1 MTTILDAGALIAL
14 DRNDRSM
21 WVRLKGLHLAG
32 ERPVT
37 HGGVVG
43 QVWRGGPRQARLAT
57 ALAGMEVRSLD
68 ERLGR
73 AAGELL
79 GSTRMPDVV
88 HAALVVDAALV
99 VLAADGDEIITLDS
113 DDIERLAAAADR
125 HVELL
130 RP

>member
-1 MTTILDAGALIAL
+1 MTTIFDTAALIAL

-57 ALAGMEVRSLD
+57 ALAGIDVRSLD

-73 AAGELL
+73 VAGELL
-79 GSTRMPDVV
+79 ASTRMSD
-88 HAALVVDAALV
+88 VVDAALV
-99 VLAADGDEIITLDS
+99 ALAADGDEIITLDS
-113 DDIERLAAAADR
+113 DDLGRLAASAGR
-125 HVELL
+125 HIELI

>member
-1 MTTILDAGALIAL
+1 MTTIFDAGALIAL

-57 ALAGMEVRSLD
+57 ALAGMDVRPLD

-73 AAGELL
+73 VAGELL
-79 GSTRMPDVV
+79 ASTRMSD
-88 HAALVVDAALV
+88 VVDAALV
-99 VLAADGDEIITLDS
+99 ALAADGDEIITLDGE
-113 DDIERLAAAADR
+113 DLGRLAASAGR
-125 HVELL
+125 HIELIRL
-130 RP
+130 

>member
-1 MTTILDAGALIAL
+1 MTTIFDAGALIAL

-21 WVRLKGLHLAG
+21 WVRLKGLHLVG

-57 ALAGMEVRSLD
+57 ALAGMDVRSLD

-73 AAGELL
+73 VAGELL
-79 GSTRMPDVV
+79 ASTRISD
-88 HAALVVDAALV
+88 VVDAALV
-99 VLAADGDEIITLDS
+99 ALVADGDEIITLDLE
-113 DDIERLAAAADR
+113 DLGRLASAAGR
-125 HVELL
+125 HIELI